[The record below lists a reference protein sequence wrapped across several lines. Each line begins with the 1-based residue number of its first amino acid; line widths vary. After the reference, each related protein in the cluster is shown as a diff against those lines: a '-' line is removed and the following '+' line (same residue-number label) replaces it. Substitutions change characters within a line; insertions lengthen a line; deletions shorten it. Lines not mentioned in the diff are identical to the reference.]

1 MSATTPGLSETSVRS
16 GNATY
21 FCVDGVPG
29 SATSFLLQYEVT
41 DSAAVEWSTA
51 PTSSQP
57 SVGQSTFSRLRPTPA
72 YIASVGCP
80 DDTALVIRAATGAI
94 SHPAAWTVWFQ

>member
-21 FCVDGVPG
+21 FCVEGVPQG
-29 SATSFLLQYEVT
+29 ATSFLLQYEVT
-41 DSAAVEWSTA
+41 DSAAAEWSTA
-51 PTSSQP
+51 PTNSQP
-57 SVGQSTFSRLRPTPA
+57 SVGQSTFSRLRPMPA
-72 YIASVGCP
+72 YLRSLGCP
-80 DDTALVIRAATGAI
+80 DDTVLVIHATTGAI

>member
-1 MSATTPGLSETSVRS
+1 MSATTPGLNMTSVRS

-21 FCVDGVPG
+21 FCVEGVPQ
-29 SATSFLLQYEVT
+29 SARSFMIQYEVT

-51 PTSSQP
+51 PTTSHP

-72 YIASVGCP
+72 YITSLGCP
-80 DDTALVIRAATGAI
+80 DDTDLVIHAATGAI